1 MADYFEYI
9 TIENERFDQI
19 AYKAYGVVTLVDET
33 GNKPAMQPIIEANPS
48 IPIYDK
54 LPGGLI
60 LQIPVLTSNTPK
72 TSVELL
78 PPWKRNL

>member
-1 MADYFEYI
+1 MANYFEYI

-19 AYKAYGVVTLVDET
+19 AYKAYGAITLVDDT
-33 GNKPAMQPIIEANPS
+33 GIKKPAMQTIIEANPNL
-48 IPIYDK
+48 PIYDK

-72 TSVELL
+72 TNTELL
-78 PPWKRNL
+78 PPWKR